1 MSNYLK
7 FPKLH
12 TQILIALIL
21 GVLAGVL
28 VKEPE
33 EVFTINFSDGRE
45 PERVEDWSTVALLT
59 NSGDSARF
67 SAGNTHS
74 LIQKSK
80 QFVKSGTVI
89 LVRVNNK
96 DGQIRE
102 YEGPLNLAKPET
114 FAHSVKW
121 IGDIFIRL
129 LNMIAIPLVI
139 STLIVG
145 VSSLGDI
152 KKFTKVGGRT
162 MIFYLSTTAVAITI
176 GLALAN
182 IIKPGEQLNS
192 SVRDQLI
199 AEYSADA
206 AEKVTVQPSTNF
218 INDFLIPLIPRNI
231 FSALTSG
238 DMLQI
243 VFFAVFVGIV
253 LNIVSREKGE
263 TVIRFFDGL
272 SDVMIVMVD
281 LVMKIAPLAVFALI
295 MYTVADLGYQILV
308 ILFWY
313 AATVL
318 IGLGIH
324 TFGIYGLILKTFS
337 KTGIVRFFRGIRE
350 AQTIAFTTSSSAA
363 TLPVSMQCAEEN
375 LGISKSVTGFVLPLG
390 ATINMDGTALY
401 QGVAAVFIAQV
412 FGMDLTLTQQLSI
425 VLMATLASI
434 GTAPVPGV
442 GILMLVVILKSVH
455 IPEIGIALILGIDR
469 ILDMCR
475 TTTNVTGD
483 LAVATI
489 VATYQNEIIIP
500 ESENPNKK
508 EV

>member
-1 MSNYLK
+1 M
-7 FPKLH
+7 
-12 TQILIALIL
+12 
-21 GVLAGVL
+21 

-33 EVFTINFSDGRE
+33 EVFIISYSDDRVQ
-45 PERVEDWSTVALLT
+45 ERIEDWGAVALQT

-67 SAGNTHS
+67 TAGNTHS
-74 LIQKSK
+74 LVQKSK
-80 QFVKSGTVI
+80 QIRKTGSVTFLRVTKSNGEI
-89 LVRVNNK
+89 K
-96 DGQIRE
+96 E
-102 YEGPLNLAKPET
+102 YKGPLSISKPET

-121 IGDIFIRL
+121 LGDIFIRL

-162 MIFYLSTTAVAITI
+162 LIFYLSTTAIAIII
-176 GLALAN
+176 GLTLAN
-182 IIKPGEQLNS
+182 VIKPGEQLNS
-192 SVRDQLI
+192 TVRDQLI

-206 AEKVTVQPSTNF
+206 AEKVTVQPGTGF
-218 INDFLIPLIPRNI
+218 VNDFLIPLIPRNI
-231 FSALTSG
+231 FSALTGG

-263 TVIRFFDGL
+263 PVIKFFDGL

-295 MYTVADLGYQILV
+295 MYTVADLGFEILV

-313 AATVL
+313 AVTVL
-318 IGLGIH
+318 AGLIIH
-324 TFGIYGLILKTFS
+324 TLGVYGLILKLFS
-337 KTGIVRFFRGIRE
+337 KVRFLHFFKSIRE

-375 LGISKSVTGFVLPLG
+375 LGISKSITGFVLPLG
-390 ATINMDGTALY
+390 ATVNMDGTALY
-401 QGVAAVFIAQV
+401 QGVATVFIAQV
-412 FGMDLTLTQQLSI
+412 FGMDLTIMQQLSI

-475 TTTNVTGD
+475 TITNVTGD
-483 LAVATI
+483 LAISCV
-489 VATYQNEIIIP
+489 VATYQNEINEP
-500 ESENPNKK
+500 EPVNPNSK

>member
-1 MSNYLK
+1 M
-7 FPKLH
+7 
-12 TQILIALIL
+12 
-21 GVLAGVL
+21 

-33 EVFTINFSDGRE
+33 EVFVISYPDDRTQVRI
-45 PERVEDWSTVALLT
+45 EDWSSVSLQT
-59 NSGDSARF
+59 NAGDSAIF
-67 SAGNTHS
+67 TYGNIHS
-74 LIQKSK
+74 LVQKSK
-80 QFVKSGTVI
+80 QI
-89 LVRVNNK
+89 LKTGSVSLLKIVTNN
-96 DGQIRE
+96 GEIRE
-102 YEGPLNLAKPET
+102 YKGPLSISKPET
-114 FAHSVKW
+114 FAHSIKW
-121 IGDIFIRL
+121 LGDIFIRL

-162 MIFYLSTTAVAITI
+162 IIFYLSTTALAITI
-176 GLALAN
+176 GLVLAN
-182 IIKPGEQLNS
+182 LIKPGEQLNS
-192 SVRDQLI
+192 AVRDQLI

-206 AEKVTVQPSTNF
+206 AEKVVVQPSTNF

-243 VFFAVFVGIV
+243 VFFAVFVGMV

-263 TVIRFFDGL
+263 PVIKFFDGL
-272 SDVMIVMVD
+272 SDIMIVMVD

-295 MYTVADLGYQILV
+295 MYTVADLGYQILY

-318 IGLGIH
+318 IGLLIQ
-324 TFGIYGLILKTFS
+324 TFGVYSLILKFFS
-337 KTGIVRFFRGIRE
+337 KVKLLHFFKGIRE
-350 AQTIAFTTSSSAA
+350 AQTIALTTSSSAA
-363 TLPVSMQCAEEN
+363 TLPVTMQCAEEN
-375 LGISKSVTGFVLPLG
+375 LGISKSITGFVLPLG
-390 ATINMDGTALY
+390 ATVNMDGTALY

-412 FGMDLTLTQQLSI
+412 FGMDLTLTEQLSI

-469 ILDMCR
+469 LLDMCR
-475 TTTNVTGD
+475 TVTNVTGD
-483 LAVATI
+483 LVVATAVASH
-489 VATYQNEIIIP
+489 QNEINVT
-500 ESENPNKK
+500 ESVNPNSK

>member
-1 MSNYLK
+1 M
-7 FPKLH
+7 
-12 TQILIALIL
+12 
-21 GVLAGVL
+21 L

-33 EVFTINFSDGRE
+33 EAFIINYPNEQLNVRID
-45 PERVEDWSTVALLT
+45 DWSSVALLT
-59 NSGDSARF
+59 NAGDTAKFTS
-67 SAGNTHS
+67 GNTHS
-74 LIQKSK
+74 LVQKSK
-80 QFVKSGTVI
+80 QVLKSGTVTHLSVTKGNGEI
-89 LVRVNNK
+89 K
-96 DGQIRE
+96 EFD
-102 YEGPLNLAKPET
+102 GPLSISKPET
-114 FAHSVKW
+114 FAHSIKW
-121 IGDIFIRL
+121 LGDIFIRL
-129 LNMIAIPLVI
+129 LNMIAIPLVL

-162 MIFYLSTTAVAITI
+162 LIFYLSTTAIAIII
-176 GLALAN
+176 GLVLAN
-182 IIKPGEQLNS
+182 VIKPGEQLNS
-192 SVRDQLI
+192 QVRDQLI

-206 AEKVTVQPSTNF
+206 AEKVTGQPSTNF

-231 FSALTSG
+231 FTALTTG

-253 LNIVSREKGE
+253 LNIVSRAKGE
-263 TVIRFFDGL
+263 PVIKFFDGL

-295 MYTVADLGYQILV
+295 MYTVADLGFEILL

-313 AATVL
+313 AVTVL
-318 IGLGIH
+318 AGLVIH
-324 TFGIYGLILKTFS
+324 TLGVYGLILKLFS
-337 KTGIVRFFRGIRE
+337 KVKFLHFFKSIRE

-363 TLPVSMQCAEEN
+363 TLPVSMQCAEEK
-375 LGISKSVTGFVLPLG
+375 LGISKSITGFVLPLG
-390 ATINMDGTALY
+390 ATVNMDGTALY
-401 QGVAAVFIAQV
+401 QGVATVFIAQV

-475 TTTNVTGD
+475 TIVNVTGD
-483 LAVATI
+483 LTVACA
-489 VATYQNEIIIP
+489 VATYQNEINVP
-500 ESENPNKK
+500 GSDNLNSK